1 MARITSLFV
10 TLLSVLV
17 TLALAG
23 SNHGTS
29 SGKPIEKRSAREII
43 AALGLTANPEKGYFV
58 ETYRDPLLVNGTRS
72 INTAIYYLIE
82 GKVGN
87 SLWHRI
93 DVPEIWHYYAGAPLT
108 LSLSWN
114 NGTGVRKYTLGPNI
128 LEGPNTRPQIVIK
141 GWEWQR
147 VKSLGDWTL
156 VGTTV
161 SPGFDPAGYEIA
173 DGNWNPS

>member
-1 MARITSLFV
+1 MARITSIFAL
-10 TLLSVLV
+10 LLSILS
-17 TLALAG
+17 LALAG
-23 SNHGTS
+23 SNHGTPT
-29 SGKPIEKRSAREII
+29 GKPIEKRTAKEVIKQ
-43 AALGLTANPEKGYFV
+43 LGLTQNPEKGYFV
-58 ETYRDPLLVNGTRS
+58 ETYRDSFLYNGNRS
-72 INTAIYYLIE
+72 INTAIYYLVE

-93 DVPEIWHYYAGAPLT
+93 DAPEIWHYYAGAPLT

-128 LEGPNTRPQIVIK
+128 FEKNTSPQIVIK
-141 GWEWQR
+141 TWEWQR

-173 DGNWNPS
+173 DESFNPS